1 MMTQTRHCLYSSGT
15 LRGRIKEAVR
25 LAWCKDGDNEP
36 VEREEAV
43 AESEKGAAL
52 QQEAPRPER

>member
-1 MMTQTRHCLYSSGT
+1 MTQTRHCFYSSGT

-25 LAWCKDGDNEP
+25 LAWYKDGDNEL
-36 VEREEAV
+36 VERDEAV